1 MSESGSL
8 VEERE
13 LELENAI
20 QPQPLSPTTSSRS
33 RLFAAFWIYGLIN
46 NVLYV
51 IILSAALDLVGA
63 NVPKATVLLADV
75 MPSFFVKLTAPFC
88 VHRIPY
94 KVRIFIL
101 VALSLFGMQCVALT
115 TSISARL
122 FGVVLASASSGLG
135 ELTFLQLTH
144 FYSPLSMVAFSSGT
158 GGAGLAG
165 SFLYLVAT
173 TWLRLSVR
181 GTIFASSLLPLL
193 FFFAFFWVM
202 PLPDPHLA
210 SQSSTFASS
219 ARTPAYSLIQYE
231 ESSMSTSASAP
242 INDDQESLHSR
253 IDFSKSQSL
262 EQIMESMSRTLSRL
276 GPLFFPY
283 MLPLMLVYIGEYII
297 NQGISPTL
305 LFPIEE
311 MPFTYYRDAYVTYG
325 TLYQCKSDSWTN
337 HGNLLTLTD
346 NTVGVFISR
355 SSSPF
360 VRIRRLYVP
369 AALQLVNV
377 LILAVQSMYA
387 FIPNVYIIM
396 IIIFY
401 EGLLGGAAYINTFLL
416 VSETIAIEDREF
428 AMGAV
433 GVSDSGGIVVA
444 GTICLYLET
453 FLCAY
458 QKANGRPYCG
468 MT

>member
-1 MSESGSL
+1 MAGNSSP
-8 VEERE
+8 VEELDHEIESTIR
-13 LELENAI
+13 
-20 QPQPLSPTTSSRS
+20 PQHLPRTKSSQS

-51 IILSAALDLVGA
+51 IILSAAIDLVGA

-75 MPSFFVKLTAPFC
+75 MPSFFLKLTAPFYI
-88 VHRIPY
+88 HRIRY
-94 KVRIFIL
+94 RVRIFIL
-101 VALSLFGMQCVALT
+101 VALSLFGMQCVALSS
-115 TSISARL
+115 SISARL

-144 FYSPLSMVAFSSGT
+144 FYSPLSMAAFSSGT

-193 FFFAFFWVM
+193 FFLAFFWIM
-202 PLPDPHLA
+202 PQPDPHLA

-219 ARTPAYSLIQYE
+219 GTAYSLIE
-231 ESSMSTSASAP
+231 DEDPSITTSLSSETGIDRESVR
-242 INDDQESLHSR
+242 SR
-253 IDFSKSQSL
+253 IDFSKAPSL
-262 EQIMESMSRTLSRL
+262 EQIMDYMSRTVSRL
-276 GPLFFPY
+276 TPLFCPY
-283 MLPLMLVYIGEYII
+283 MLPLMLVYIGEYVI

-325 TLYQCKSDSWTN
+325 TLYQ
-337 HGNLLTLTD
+337 L
-346 NTVGVFISR
+346 GVFISR
-355 SSSPF
+355 SSSHF

-369 AALQLVNV
+369 AALQLLNV
-377 LILAVQSMYA
+377 VILTAQSMYT

-396 IIIFY
+396 IITFY

-416 VSETIAIEDREF
+416 VSETVAIDEREF

-468 MT
+468 MP

>member
-1 MSESGSL
+1 MTESSSQ

-13 LELENAI
+13 RELENAI
-20 QPQPLSPTTSSRS
+20 HPQHLPPATTSRS

-63 NVPKATVLLADV
+63 DVPKATVLLADV
-75 MPSFFVKLTAPFC
+75 MPSFFVKLTAPFY

-115 TSISARL
+115 TSISSRL

-144 FYSPLSMVAFSSGT
+144 FYSPLSMTAFSSGT

-193 FFFAFFWVM
+193 FFFAFFWIM

-219 ARTPAYSLIQYE
+219 ARTPAYSLIQGE
-231 ESSMSTSASAP
+231 ESSMTRSVSAP

-262 EQIMESMSRTLSRL
+262 EQIMESMSKTLSRL

-283 MLPLMLVYIGEYII
+283 MLPLMLVYIGEYVI

-325 TLYQCKSDSWTN
+325 TLYQ
-337 HGNLLTLTD
+337 L
-346 NTVGVFISR
+346 GVFISR

-369 AALQLVNV
+369 AILQLVNV
-377 LILAVQSMYA
+377 VVLAVQSMYA

-444 GTICLYLET
+444 GTICLYLER

>member
-1 MSESGSL
+1 MAAGNSL
-8 VEERE
+8 DEERE
-13 LELENAI
+13 FDPESVIRTQAS
-20 QPQPLSPTTSSRS
+20 SPTTSSRS

-75 MPSFFVKLTAPFC
+75 MPSFFVKLTAPFYI
-88 VHRIPY
+88 HRIAY
-94 KVRIFIL
+94 KVRIFML

-115 TSISARL
+115 SSISARL
-122 FGVVLASASSGLG
+122 FGVVLASLSSGLG

-144 FYSPLSMVAFSSGT
+144 FYSPLSMAAFSSGT
-158 GGAGLAG
+158 GGAGLVG

-181 GTIFASSLLPLL
+181 GTIFASSLLPLF
-193 FFFAFFWVM
+193 FFFAFFWIM
-202 PLPDPHLA
+202 PQPDPILV
-210 SQSSTFASS
+210 SQSSTFAA
-219 ARTPAYSLIQYE
+219 ARAPAYSLLRYE
-231 ESSMSTSASAP
+231 DPGAPASESIITNPPANDQASLGSG
-242 INDDQESLHSR
+242 IG
-253 IDFSKSQSL
+253 FSKAPSL
-262 EQIMESMSRTLSRL
+262 EQVMESMSKTLSRL
-276 GPLFFPY
+276 GPLFVPY
-283 MLPLMLVYIGEYII
+283 MLPLMLVYIGEYVI
-297 NQGISPTL
+297 NQGVSPTL

-311 MPFTYYRDAYVTYG
+311 MPFTYYRDVYVTYG
-325 TLYQCKSDSWTN
+325 TLYQ
-337 HGNLLTLTD
+337 L
-346 NTVGVFISR
+346 GVFISR
-355 SSSPF
+355 SSSHF
-360 VRIRRLYVP
+360 VRIRKLYAP
-369 AALQLVNV
+369 AALQLVNLV
-377 LILAVQSMYA
+377 ILIAQSMYS

-416 VSETIAIEDREF
+416 VSESVAIEDREF

-433 GVSDSGGIVVA
+433 GVSDSGGIVIA

-453 FLCAY
+453 YLCSY
-458 QKANGRPYCG
+458 QKANGKPYCG

>member
-1 MSESGSL
+1 MAGSNSL
-8 VEERE
+8 VEDPEH
-13 LELENAI
+13 ELENSI
-20 QPQPLSPTTSSRS
+20 RSQHLPRTNSSRS

-75 MPSFFVKLTAPFC
+75 MPSFFVKLTAPFYI
-88 VHRIPY
+88 HRIRY
-94 KVRIFIL
+94 RVRIYIL

-115 TSISARL
+115 SSISARL

-144 FYSPLSMVAFSSGT
+144 FYSPLSMAAFSSGT

-193 FFFAFFWVM
+193 FFVAFFWIM
-202 PLPDPHLA
+202 PPPDPHLA

-219 ARTPAYSLIQYE
+219 ATAYSLIQDE
-231 ESSMSTSASAP
+231 DASMASSASSEAAIASAR
-242 INDDQESLHSR
+242 INNDRESLQSG
-253 IDFSKSQSL
+253 IVLSKTPSL
-262 EQIMESMSRTLSRL
+262 EQIMEYMSRTVSRL

-283 MLPLMLVYIGEYII
+283 MLPLMLVYIGEYVI

-325 TLYQCKSDSWTN
+325 TLYQ
-337 HGNLLTLTD
+337 L
-346 NTVGVFISR
+346 GVFISR
-355 SSSPF
+355 SSSHF

-369 AALQLVNV
+369 AALQLLNV
-377 LILAVQSMYA
+377 LILIAQSMYT

-396 IIIFY
+396 IITFY
-401 EGLLGGAAYINTFLL
+401 EGLLGGAAYVNTFLL
-416 VSETIAIEDREF
+416 VSETVAIEEREF

>member
-325 TLYQCKSDSWTN
+325 TLYQ
-337 HGNLLTLTD
+337 L
-346 NTVGVFISR
+346 GVFISR

>member
-20 QPQPLSPTTSSRS
+20 QPQPLSTTTSSRS

-101 VALSLFGMQCVALT
+101 VALSLIGMQCVALT

-276 GPLFFPY
+276 SPLFFPY

-325 TLYQCKSDSWTN
+325 TLYQ
-337 HGNLLTLTD
+337 L
-346 NTVGVFISR
+346 GVFISR

>member
-1 MSESGSL
+1 MTESGLL

-20 QPQPLSPTTSSRS
+20 QPQPLPPTTSSRS

-63 NVPKATVLLADV
+63 DVPKATVLLADV
-75 MPSFFVKLTAPFC
+75 MPSFFVKLTAPFY

-94 KVRIFIL
+94 KIRIFIL

-122 FGVVLASASSGLG
+122 FGVVLASSSSGLG

-144 FYSPLSMVAFSSGT
+144 FYSPLSMAAFSSGT

-193 FFFAFFWVM
+193 FFFAFFWIM

-219 ARTPAYSLIQYE
+219 ARTPAYSLIQHE
-231 ESSMSTSASAP
+231 ESSMSASVSSP

-262 EQIMESMSRTLSRL
+262 EQIMESMNRTFSRL

-283 MLPLMLVYIGEYII
+283 MLPLMLVYIGEYVI

-325 TLYQCKSDSWTN
+325 TLYQ
-337 HGNLLTLTD
+337 L
-346 NTVGVFISR
+346 GVFISR

-369 AALQLVNV
+369 ATLQLVNV
-377 LILAVQSMYA
+377 VILTVQSMYA

-468 MT
+468 M